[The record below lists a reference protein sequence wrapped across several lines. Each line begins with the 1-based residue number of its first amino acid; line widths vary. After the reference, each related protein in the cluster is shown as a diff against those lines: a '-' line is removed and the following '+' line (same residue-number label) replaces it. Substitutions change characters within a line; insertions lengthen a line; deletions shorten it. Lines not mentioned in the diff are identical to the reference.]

1 MSGLNACRKRAPA
14 LHQKEDPQVV
24 RGFDPKH
31 NKTSV
36 RVLPGACYVTGAKD
50 EMIITILG
58 SCVAACVR
66 NPHIGFGGLNHFML
80 PERAHSDGDNASAAM
95 RYGSFAME
103 VLINK
108 VLKSGCAREDL
119 EIKLFGGANVTSG
132 STLIGEK
139 NAEFALRYLEREGL
153 RLSARDLGGTR
164 GRRIHYCPHSGT
176 VKRRMQKSAML
187 SEVIREEQTYC
198 SLLQTRRLGNDAE
211 LFKER
216 C

>member
-1 MSGLNACRKRAPA
+1 MSGQNACRNDAPA
-14 LHQKEDPQVV
+14 RYQTDDPYIV
-24 RGFDPKH
+24 RSFDHKNH
-31 NKTSV
+31 KTTV

-50 EMIITILG
+50 EMIVTILG

-80 PERAHSDGDNASAAM
+80 PERAAPDGDNASAAM

-103 VLINK
+103 MLINK

-132 STLIGEK
+132 PTLIGEK

-153 RLSARDLGGTR
+153 KLSARDLGGTR

-176 VKRRMQKSAML
+176 VKRRLQRSATL
-187 SEVIREEQTYC
+187 AQVVREEQQYGS
-198 SLLQTRRLGNDAE
+198 SLKTRRLGNDVE
-211 LFKER
+211 LFKAR
-216 C
+216 G